1 MRPRSATTQKTC
13 DWKPR
18 PRNCALTKARSCPI
32 EQLWIHFIG
41 GGISSMPFGF
51 ESCRFVPALRS
62 LVHTCHE
69 IFSPKMRVALEHLHG
84 LVTANSGYLLVRKSG
99 LHETA

>member
-1 MRPRSATTQKTC
+1 
-13 DWKPR
+13 
-18 PRNCALTKARSCPI
+18 
-32 EQLWIHFIG
+32 
-41 GGISSMPFGF
+41 MPFGF

-69 IFSPKMRVALEHLHG
+69 IFSSKMRVALEHLHG

-99 LHETA
+99 LHETADGFMAKIMKPKIGHALLSFDRLPHAIELIGTPLSVSTRLSKKD